1 MKRRLLA
8 FLLAFVMTFSLV
20 PVNTFAAEADAAVH
34 YTNITTESG
43 ENVTV
48 EYVETVV
55 GEAAWGQSINTPY
68 YHVTIPEGTEKV
80 LLTYPES
87 VNLVLSGDDGAV
99 FFYRNTYP
107 GQSTIDLGGAL
118 TVATNNDGSK
128 TVTIPVENFMLST
141 DGSVAVGMAYYVD
154 GENQSAAEFFDFTYA
169 ALTHAVT
176 LTSGE
181 GYTLT
186 GEATVEDGKDYSFTV
201 TIADDY
207 EMEDNFVVKANGET
221 LTAGE
226 SGSYTVENVTAD
238 LTITVE
244 GVVKKQA
251 AGHAVTLTPGEGY
264 TLTGEA
270 TAEDGK
276 DYTFTVTVSEGY
288 DAANMVVKVNGEEV
302 TAVDGIYTVE
312 KVSSDLAI
320 TVEGVTEAVQATAGL
335 SVLKFGDTSTEAK
348 AQMFQLIPAFDPAVK
363 EYTVLVPDNS
373 NMFYAWATKADDRSS
388 STTITAKWVNLN
400 VDTEK
405 TQALTS
411 GKASGQS
418 LAGFAPTGTKVNTM
432 TVTVVDGDFKD
443 EYKLTSVRVAPSL
456 TALSLD
462 GIRFAESFS
471 ASKTAYTATTAAE
484 SVTVAAT
491 PRDESYTV
499 TVNGGSDTTVP
510 LNLGE
515 NKINVVVTNPGGYTN
530 TYTITVTRLA
540 AIEVGFTVDPADAKV
555 TVWDSNKD
563 RIAPTDGKYSVMAD
577 AEYTYLVQSDGYVSQ
592 KSTFKFSESSTI
604 DITLAVATENPNL
617 DRGITAEWGNFRN
630 GDNNLGITNAKTPYA
645 PEDTELLWAV
655 KHGTGWAAAP
665 GSPIMVDG
673 DIYTYSGSTI
683 RRLNSMTGEVV
694 TEGTMVDK
702 SSYSIVP
709 MTYGDG
715 MVFVG
720 LSGGKIQAFNAKTLQ
735 SLWVYTDELGGQ
747 PNCPITYKDGYIYAG
762 FWNSEDRNANF
773 ACINTVDEDHAST
786 TEAKY
791 ASWTYTRQGGFYWA
805 GAYVTDKLAI
815 VGTDDGASGYDTNGA
830 ALLVFDRYTGE
841 KLDAHEGIRGDL
853 RSNVSH
859 DPESDRVF
867 FTTKGG
873 ILGNAQIDWDTG
885 KILDYKEVVIK
896 DAQGNA
902 NAMSTCTPSVYNGR
916 IYIGVAGTSQ
926 FGANSGHGIAV
937 YNLNGDG
944 SMTQAYVYAIVGYPQ
959 TSAMVSTAYSAEDGS
974 VYIYLPYNY
983 TPGGVSVLKDK
994 PGQTAPVTTTG
1005 SGYSEVFTPVGPLAQ
1020 YCICST
1026 IADQYGTIYY
1036 KNDSCYMM
1044 AITSKI
1050 ESLEITQYPTITEN
1064 EDGSI
1069 TVDGLKAV
1077 TKLKNGEERD
1087 VSNYVSVVK
1096 NEETG
1101 GYTVSYTYGFDNANY
1116 GLKTVTA
1123 EIADYTVTI
1132 PTGEGYTITGEKTVK
1147 NGEDYT
1153 FTVTVTEGYDAAN
1166 MVVKVNDTE
1175 VTAVDGVYT
1184 VEKVSANLTI
1194 TVEGVTEKPA
1204 VWTASFDIPEDE
1216 KANIAIGGED
1226 DWFNDRITFGTDKD
1240 TKFESVEILIRFNPE
1255 TTQLHHVMP
1264 QGLTQELDNE
1274 AGTLKLSI
1282 GESGSGVSNDMI
1294 LRECTYLLAFAPK
1307 ALGDATVTMEYFK
1320 VDGKDLLTAPVAL
1333 ARTIGYKVNW
1343 TEDASYTVTGEK
1355 YAAVD
1360 GTYTFTVAAN
1370 EGYDGTNMVVK
1381 VNDAEVTA
1389 VDGKYTV
1396 EKVSSDLTITVSGVK
1411 KIIIGLSALRFGSTD
1426 STRSAKYFDMTPSF
1440 DPAIKE
1446 YTLLVPDS
1454 TNAVYAWATRGA
1466 DLSTKASIKATWT
1479 SMSTGKASNTTLIS
1493 GSSSG
1498 KNLSGFNIA
1507 SAESNTLTITVTDD
1521 GSTDVYTVKTVR
1533 IDPSL
1538 TKLALDGV
1546 KINETFS
1553 ATKKT
1558 YTAMTTR
1565 DSVTVLAT
1573 PRGEDYT
1580 VTYNGETS
1588 NVIPLSAGEN
1598 KIEIVVTNKDG
1609 YTSSYNLTVTKA
1621 DHTVTIPTDESYL
1634 VTGKEAVMDG
1644 ADYTFKV
1651 EVDYRYEAGED
1662 FAVKVNGE
1670 TVTGEK
1676 GVYTVKNVTTDLVI
1690 TVEGATKKVLK
1701 PVTVYFSFS
1710 HDDTFESCEQSGQTV
1725 ALKKVTVPYFD
1736 LALYGLEDFYFASED
1751 YGPASGDPT
1760 GGPGSA
1766 LDPGTKEFAYGKI
1779 TMLHLFLYATEV
1791 YYLGIDPAD
1800 AGKGYLA
1807 NNGIMGTD
1815 IFSYTGS
1822 TGSIFLQNIWNYD
1835 LNLNYYLNYE
1845 YPLASAGWGST
1856 CDQIL
1861 LRDGDIVTLGHFTDW
1876 SFFNDTTSIFNYI
1889 VADKTDPV
1897 QGDKIKLELYHA
1909 GADMYGSYNTAHT
1922 LIDYSPSVYCTPV
1935 NDIVSGDV
1943 TTWQY
1948 VGNAEADGSLVVDT
1962 STLAPGE
1969 YIFALA
1975 GQPGK
1980 ENSGVIC
1987 STPGGIRL
1995 TIHEKPV
2002 VKGDINGDGVIDSTD
2017 VMALFN
2023 AINSGDDLDATVADV
2038 NGDGVI
2044 DARDVMAL
2052 YNIIKSDN

>member
-20 PVNTFAAEADAAVH
+20 PVNAFAAESSETEVTTSAEVVETEPAALLADDEVPVTEQAEENIVYTASLAKNAGEKDNLAVGDSFGHAYTFSASGTADVESFWGTFRFNPETTEFFWIQDPGIGVEVDAEQGILRVGGNSGTLNAGDYSFDVQFNTKALGDATVTLESFKVNDVDYLSKPIAVTRTVGCNVSWTEDAA
-34 YTNITTESG
+34 YTVTG
-43 ENVTV
+43 EKLTP
-48 EYVETVV
+48 V
-55 GEAAWGQSINTPY
+55 GES
-68 YHVTIPEGTEKV
+68 
-80 LLTYPES
+80 
-87 VNLVLSGDDGAV
+87 
-99 FFYRNTYP
+99 
-107 GQSTIDLGGAL
+107 
-118 TVATNNDGSK
+118 
-128 TVTIPVENFMLST
+128 
-141 DGSVAVGMAYYVD
+141 
-154 GENQSAAEFFDFTYA
+154 
-169 ALTHAVT
+169 
-176 LTSGE
+176 
-181 GYTLT
+181 
-186 GEATVEDGKDYSFTV
+186 YSFTV
-201 TIADDY
+201 A
-207 EMEDNFVVKANGET
+207 AN
-221 LTAGE
+221 
-226 SGSYTVENVTAD
+226 
-238 LTITVE
+238 
-244 GVVKKQA
+244 
-251 AGHAVTLTPGEGY
+251 
-264 TLTGEA
+264 
-270 TAEDGK
+270 
-276 DYTFTVTVSEGY
+276 EGY
-288 DAANMVVKVNGEEV
+288 DDANMVVKVNGNEV
-302 TAVDGIYTVE
+302 TGTDGSYTVE
-312 KVSSDLAI
+312 KVSSDLTI
-320 TVEGVTEAVQATAGL
+320 TVEGVTEAVQKTAGL

-348 AQMFQLIPAFDPAVK
+348 AQMFQLIPAFDPTVK

-405 TQALTS
+405 TQKLTS
-411 GKASGQS
+411 GKASGQN

-462 GIRFAESFS
+462 GIRFAERFS
-471 ASKTAYTATTAAE
+471 ATKTAYTATTAAE

-499 TVNGGSDTTVP
+499 TVNGGSNTTVP

-515 NKINVVVTNPGGYTN
+515 NKIDVVVTNPGGYTN

-555 TVWDSNKD
+555 TVWDSNKE

-617 DRGITAEWGNFRN
+617 DRSITAEWGNFRN

-720 LSGGKIQAFNAKTLQ
+720 LSGGKIQAFNAKTLE

-773 ACINTVDEDHAST
+773 ACINTVDEDHASA
-786 TEAKY
+786 TEVKY

-815 VGTDDGASGYDTNGA
+815 VGTDDGAGGYDTNGA

-1166 MVVKVNDTE
+1166 MVVKVNGEE

-1360 GTYTFTVAAN
+1360 GTYTFTVAAKD
-1370 EGYDGTNMVVK
+1370 GYDGTNMVVK
-1381 VNDAEVTA
+1381 VNDTEVTA

-1396 EKVSSDLTITVSGVK
+1396 EKVSSDLTITVEGVK
-1411 KIIIGLSALRFGSTD
+1411 KIVAGLKALSFGSTG
-1426 STRSAKYFDMTPSF
+1426 TRSSAKTFTLSPAF
-1440 DPAIKE
+1440 DPAVKE

-1454 TNAVYAWATRGA
+1454 TNGVYAWATRGA
-1466 DLSTKASIKATWT
+1466 DLTTKAKITAAWT
-1479 SMSTGKASNTTLIS
+1479 SMSTGKASTTTITS

-1507 SAESNTLTITVTDD
+1507 SAESNTLTITVTEGDV
-1521 GSTDVYTVKTVR
+1521 TDVYTVKTVR

-1538 TKLALDGV
+1538 TKLSLDGI
-1546 KINETFS
+1546 KINETFVS
-1553 ATKKT
+1553 TKKA
-1558 YTAMTTR
+1558 YTAITTK

-1573 PRGEDYT
+1573 PRSESYT

-1609 YTSSYNLTVTKA
+1609 YTSSYTLTVTKA
-1621 DHTVTIPTDESYL
+1621 DHAVTIPTDESYL

-1690 TVEGATKKVLK
+1690 TVEGVTKKVLK

-1710 HDDTFESCEQSGQTV
+1710 HDDKFESCEQSGQTV

-1807 NNGIMGTD
+1807 DNGMGTD
-1815 IFSYTGS
+1815 IFNYSGS

-1861 LRDGDIVTLGHFTDW
+1861 LREGDIVTLGHFSDW

-1909 GADMYGSYNTAHT
+1909 GADMYGTYNTAHT

-2002 VKGDINGDGVIDSTD
+2002 VKGDLNGDGVIDSTD

>member
-55 GEAAWGQSINTPY
+55 GEAAWGESINTPY
-68 YHVTIPEGTEKV
+68 YHVTIPEGTGKV

-87 VNLVLSGDDGAV
+87 VKLVLSGDDGAV

-107 GQSTIDLGGAL
+107 GQSEIALGGAL
-118 TVATNNDGSK
+118 TVATNDDGSK
-128 TVTIPVENFMLST
+128 TVTIPVESFMRSAA
-141 DGSVAVGMAYYVD
+141 GSVAVGMAYYVD

-312 KVSSDLAI
+312 KVSSDLTI
-320 TVEGVTEAVQATAGL
+320 TVEGVTEAVQETAGL
-335 SVLKFGDTSTEAK
+335 SVLKFGDTSTESK

-411 GKASGQS
+411 GKASGQN

-462 GIRFAESFS
+462 GIRFAERFS
-471 ASKTAYTATTAAE
+471 ATKTAYTATTAAE

-515 NKINVVVTNPGGYTN
+515 NKIDVVVTNPGGYTN

-563 RIAPTDGKYSVMAD
+563 RVAPTDGKYSVMAD

-592 KSTFKFSESSTI
+592 KSSFKFSESSTI

-617 DRGITAEWGNFRN
+617 DRSITAEWGNFRN

-720 LSGGKIQAFNAKTLQ
+720 LSGGKIQAFNAKTLE

-773 ACINTVDEDHAST
+773 ACINTVDEDHASA
-786 TEAKY
+786 TEVKY

-815 VGTDDGASGYDTNGA
+815 VGTDDGAGGYDTNGA
-830 ALLVFDRYTGE
+830 ALLVFDRFTGE

-859 DPESDRVF
+859 DPQSDRVF

-983 TPGGVSVLKDK
+983 TPGGISVLKDK

-1132 PTGEGYTITGEKTVK
+1132 PTGEGYTITGEKTAK
-1147 NGEDYT
+1147 
-1153 FTVTVTEGYDAAN
+1153 
-1166 MVVKVNDTE
+1166 
-1175 VTAVDGVYT
+1175 
-1184 VEKVSANLTI
+1184 
-1194 TVEGVTEKPA
+1194 
-1204 VWTASFDIPEDE
+1204 
-1216 KANIAIGGED
+1216 GG
-1226 DWFNDRITFGTDKD
+1226 K
-1240 TKFESVEILIRFNPE
+1240 
-1255 TTQLHHVMP
+1255 
-1264 QGLTQELDNE
+1264 
-1274 AGTLKLSI
+1274 
-1282 GESGSGVSNDMI
+1282 
-1294 LRECTYLLAFAPK
+1294 
-1307 ALGDATVTMEYFK
+1307 
-1320 VDGKDLLTAPVAL
+1320 
-1333 ARTIGYKVNW
+1333 
-1343 TEDASYTVTGEK
+1343 
-1355 YAAVD
+1355 
-1360 GTYTFTVAAN
+1360 
-1370 EGYDGTNMVVK
+1370 
-1381 VNDAEVTA
+1381 
-1389 VDGKYTV
+1389 
-1396 EKVSSDLTITVSGVK
+1396 
-1411 KIIIGLSALRFGSTD
+1411 
-1426 STRSAKYFDMTPSF
+1426 
-1440 DPAIKE
+1440 
-1446 YTLLVPDS
+1446 
-1454 TNAVYAWATRGA
+1454 
-1466 DLSTKASIKATWT
+1466 
-1479 SMSTGKASNTTLIS
+1479 
-1493 GSSSG
+1493 
-1498 KNLSGFNIA
+1498 
-1507 SAESNTLTITVTDD
+1507 
-1521 GSTDVYTVKTVR
+1521 
-1533 IDPSL
+1533 
-1538 TKLALDGV
+1538 
-1546 KINETFS
+1546 
-1553 ATKKT
+1553 
-1558 YTAMTTR
+1558 
-1565 DSVTVLAT
+1565 
-1573 PRGEDYT
+1573 
-1580 VTYNGETS
+1580 
-1588 NVIPLSAGEN
+1588 
-1598 KIEIVVTNKDG
+1598 
-1609 YTSSYNLTVTKA
+1609 
-1621 DHTVTIPTDESYL
+1621 
-1634 VTGKEAVMDG
+1634 
-1644 ADYTFKV
+1644 DYTFKL
-1651 EVDYRYEAGED
+1651 ELDYRYEAGED
-1662 FAVKVNGE
+1662 FAVQVNGE

-1676 GVYTVKNVTTDLVI
+1676 GVYTVKNVSTDLVI
-1690 TVEGATKKVLK
+1690 TVKGVKEKVLE

-1815 IFSYTGS
+1815 TFNYTGS

-1861 LRDGDIVTLGHFTDW
+1861 LREGDIVTLGHFSDW

-1909 GADMYGSYNTAHT
+1909 GADMYGTYNTAHT

-2002 VKGDINGDGVIDSTD
+2002 VKGDINGDGAIDSTD

>member
-55 GEAAWGQSINTPY
+55 GEAAWGESINTPY
-68 YHVTIPEGTEKV
+68 YHVTIPEGTGKV

-87 VNLVLSGDDGAV
+87 VNLVLSGDDTAV

-107 GQSTIDLGGAL
+107 GQSEIALGGAL
-118 TVATNNDGSK
+118 TVATNDDGSK
-128 TVTIPVENFMLST
+128 TVTIPVENFMRSAA
-141 DGSVAVGMAYYVD
+141 GSVAVGMAYYVD

-312 KVSSDLAI
+312 KVSSDLTI
-320 TVEGVTEAVQATAGL
+320 TVEGVTEAVQKTAGL

-373 NMFYAWATKADDRSS
+373 NMFYAWATQAIDRSS

-411 GKASGQS
+411 GKASGQN

-462 GIRFAESFS
+462 GIRFAERFS
-471 ASKTAYTATTAAE
+471 ATKTAYTATTAAE

-540 AIEVGFTVDPADAKV
+540 SIEVGFTVDPADAKV

-617 DRGITAEWGNFRN
+617 DRSITAEWGNFRN

-720 LSGGKIQAFNAKTLQ
+720 LSGGKIQAFNAKTLE

-773 ACINTVDEDHAST
+773 ACINTVDEDHASA
-786 TEAKY
+786 TEVKY
-791 ASWTYTRQGGFYWA
+791 ASWTYTRAGGFYWA

-1166 MVVKVNDTE
+1166 MVVKVNGEE
-1175 VTAVDGVYT
+1175 VTAVDGIYT

-1194 TVEGVTEKPA
+1194 TVEGVSEKPA

-1282 GESGSGVSNDMI
+1282 GEGGSGVSNDMI

-1360 GTYTFTVAAN
+1360 GTYTFTVAAKD
-1370 EGYDGTNMVVK
+1370 GYDGTNMVVK
-1381 VNDAEVTA
+1381 VNDTEVTA

-1426 STRSAKYFDMTPSF
+1426 SIRSAKYFDMTPSF
-1440 DPAIKE
+1440 DPAVKE

-1546 KINETFS
+1546 KVNETFS

-1558 YTAMTTR
+1558 YTAMTTK

-1609 YTSSYNLTVTKA
+1609 YTNSYTLTVTKA

-1909 GADMYGSYNTAHT
+1909 GADMYGTYNTAHT

-2002 VKGDINGDGVIDSTD
+2002 VKGDINGDGVINSTD

>member
-1 MKRRLLA
+1 M
-8 FLLAFVMTFSLV
+8 
-20 PVNTFAAEADAAVH
+20 
-34 YTNITTESG
+34 
-43 ENVTV
+43 
-48 EYVETVV
+48 
-55 GEAAWGQSINTPY
+55 
-68 YHVTIPEGTEKV
+68 
-80 LLTYPES
+80 
-87 VNLVLSGDDGAV
+87 
-99 FFYRNTYP
+99 
-107 GQSTIDLGGAL
+107 
-118 TVATNNDGSK
+118 
-128 TVTIPVENFMLST
+128 
-141 DGSVAVGMAYYVD
+141 
-154 GENQSAAEFFDFTYA
+154 
-169 ALTHAVT
+169 
-176 LTSGE
+176 
-181 GYTLT
+181 
-186 GEATVEDGKDYSFTV
+186 
-201 TIADDY
+201 
-207 EMEDNFVVKANGET
+207 
-221 LTAGE
+221 
-226 SGSYTVENVTAD
+226 
-238 LTITVE
+238 
-244 GVVKKQA
+244 
-251 AGHAVTLTPGEGY
+251 
-264 TLTGEA
+264 
-270 TAEDGK
+270 
-276 DYTFTVTVSEGY
+276 
-288 DAANMVVKVNGEEV
+288 
-302 TAVDGIYTVE
+302 
-312 KVSSDLAI
+312 
-320 TVEGVTEAVQATAGL
+320 
-335 SVLKFGDTSTEAK
+335 
-348 AQMFQLIPAFDPAVK
+348 
-363 EYTVLVPDNS
+363 
-373 NMFYAWATKADDRSS
+373 
-388 STTITAKWVNLN
+388 
-400 VDTEK
+400 
-405 TQALTS
+405 
-411 GKASGQS
+411 
-418 LAGFAPTGTKVNTM
+418 
-432 TVTVVDGDFKD
+432 
-443 EYKLTSVRVAPSL
+443 
-456 TALSLD
+456 
-462 GIRFAESFS
+462 
-471 ASKTAYTATTAAE
+471 
-484 SVTVAAT
+484 
-491 PRDESYTV
+491 
-499 TVNGGSDTTVP
+499 
-510 LNLGE
+510 
-515 NKINVVVTNPGGYTN
+515 
-530 TYTITVTRLA
+530 
-540 AIEVGFTVDPADAKV
+540 
-555 TVWDSNKD
+555 
-563 RIAPTDGKYSVMAD
+563 
-577 AEYTYLVQSDGYVSQ
+577 
-592 KSTFKFSESSTI
+592 
-604 DITLAVATENPNL
+604 
-617 DRGITAEWGNFRN
+617 
-630 GDNNLGITNAKTPYA
+630 
-645 PEDTELLWAV
+645 
-655 KHGTGWAAAP
+655 
-665 GSPIMVDG
+665 
-673 DIYTYSGSTI
+673 
-683 RRLNSMTGEVV
+683 
-694 TEGTMVDK
+694 
-702 SSYSIVP
+702 
-709 MTYGDG
+709 
-715 MVFVG
+715 
-720 LSGGKIQAFNAKTLQ
+720 
-735 SLWVYTDELGGQ
+735 
-747 PNCPITYKDGYIYAG
+747 
-762 FWNSEDRNANF
+762 
-773 ACINTVDEDHAST
+773 
-786 TEAKY
+786 
-791 ASWTYTRQGGFYWA
+791 
-805 GAYVTDKLAI
+805 
-815 VGTDDGASGYDTNGA
+815 
-830 ALLVFDRYTGE
+830 
-841 KLDAHEGIRGDL
+841 
-853 RSNVSH
+853 
-859 DPESDRVF
+859 F

-1096 NEETG
+1096 NEEPG

-1132 PTGEGYTITGEKTVK
+1132 PTGEGYTVTGEKTVK

-1153 FTVTVTEGYDAAN
+1153 FTVTVSEGYDAAN
-1166 MVVKVNDTE
+1166 MVVKVNDT
-1175 VTAVDGVYT
+1175 
-1184 VEKVSANLTI
+1184 
-1194 TVEGVTEKPA
+1194 
-1204 VWTASFDIPEDE
+1204 
-1216 KANIAIGGED
+1216 
-1226 DWFNDRITFGTDKD
+1226 
-1240 TKFESVEILIRFNPE
+1240 
-1255 TTQLHHVMP
+1255 
-1264 QGLTQELDNE
+1264 
-1274 AGTLKLSI
+1274 
-1282 GESGSGVSNDMI
+1282 
-1294 LRECTYLLAFAPK
+1294 
-1307 ALGDATVTMEYFK
+1307 
-1320 VDGKDLLTAPVAL
+1320 
-1333 ARTIGYKVNW
+1333 
-1343 TEDASYTVTGEK
+1343 
-1355 YAAVD
+1355 
-1360 GTYTFTVAAN
+1360 
-1370 EGYDGTNMVVK
+1370 
-1381 VNDAEVTA
+1381 EVTA

-1411 KIIIGLSALRFGSTD
+1411 KIIIGLSTLRFGSTD
-1426 STRSAKYFDMTPSF
+1426 SIRSAKYFDMTPSF
-1440 DPAIKE
+1440 DPAVKE

-1479 SMSTGKASNTTLIS
+1479 SMSTGEASNTTLIS
-1493 GSSSG
+1493 GSSTG

-1533 IDPSL
+1533 IAPSL

-1546 KINETFS
+1546 KVNETFS

-1558 YTAMTTR
+1558 YTAMTTK

-1588 NVIPLSAGEN
+1588 NVIPLSTGEN

-1609 YTSSYNLTVTKA
+1609 YTSSYTITVTKA
-1621 DHTVTIPTDESYL
+1621 DHAVTIPTDESYL

-1807 NNGIMGTD
+1807 DNGIMGTD
-1815 IFSYTGS
+1815 IFSYSGS

-1861 LRDGDIVTLGHFTDW
+1861 LREGDIVTLGHFSDW

-2002 VKGDINGDGVIDSTD
+2002 VKGDINGDGVINSTD

>member
-1 MKRRLLA
+1 MR
-8 FLLAFVMTFSLV
+8 S
-20 PVNTFAAEADAAVH
+20 AA
-34 YTNITTESG
+34 
-43 ENVTV
+43 
-48 EYVETVV
+48 
-55 GEAAWGQSINTPY
+55 
-68 YHVTIPEGTEKV
+68 
-80 LLTYPES
+80 
-87 VNLVLSGDDGAV
+87 
-99 FFYRNTYP
+99 
-107 GQSTIDLGGAL
+107 
-118 TVATNNDGSK
+118 
-128 TVTIPVENFMLST
+128 
-141 DGSVAVGMAYYVD
+141 GSVAVGMAYYVD

-251 AGHAVTLTPGEGY
+251 ASHAVTLTPGEGY

-312 KVSSDLAI
+312 KVSSDLTI
-320 TVEGVTEAVQATAGL
+320 TVEGVTEAVQKTAGL

-411 GKASGQS
+411 GKASGQN

-462 GIRFAESFS
+462 GIRFAERFS
-471 ASKTAYTATTAAE
+471 ATKTAYTATTAAE
-484 SVTVAAT
+484 SVTVATT

-592 KSTFKFSESSTI
+592 KSSFKFSESSTI

-617 DRGITAEWGNFRN
+617 DKSITAEWGNFRK

-830 ALLVFDRYTGE
+830 ALLVFDRFTGE
-841 KLDAHEGIRGDL
+841 KLDTHEGIRGDL

-1069 TVDGLKAV
+1069 TVEGLKAV

-1116 GLKTVTA
+1116 GLKTLSA
-1123 EIADYTVTI
+1123 EISDHTVTI
-1132 PTGEGYTITGEKTVK
+1132 PENAGYTVTGEKTVK

-1184 VEKVSANLTI
+1184 VEN
-1194 TVEGVTEKPA
+1194 
-1204 VWTASFDIPEDE
+1204 
-1216 KANIAIGGED
+1216 
-1226 DWFNDRITFGTDKD
+1226 
-1240 TKFESVEILIRFNPE
+1240 
-1255 TTQLHHVMP
+1255 
-1264 QGLTQELDNE
+1264 
-1274 AGTLKLSI
+1274 
-1282 GESGSGVSNDMI
+1282 
-1294 LRECTYLLAFAPK
+1294 
-1307 ALGDATVTMEYFK
+1307 
-1320 VDGKDLLTAPVAL
+1320 
-1333 ARTIGYKVNW
+1333 
-1343 TEDASYTVTGEK
+1343 
-1355 YAAVD
+1355 
-1360 GTYTFTVAAN
+1360 
-1370 EGYDGTNMVVK
+1370 
-1381 VNDAEVTA
+1381 
-1389 VDGKYTV
+1389 
-1396 EKVSSDLTITVSGVK
+1396 VSSDLTITVSGVK
-1411 KIIIGLSALRFGSTD
+1411 KIIIGLSTLRFGSTD
-1426 STRSAKYFDMTPSF
+1426 SIRSAKYFDMTPSF
-1440 DPAIKE
+1440 DPAVKE

-1479 SMSTGKASNTTLIS
+1479 SMSTGEASNTTLIS
-1493 GSSSG
+1493 GSSTG

-1533 IDPSL
+1533 IAPSL

-1546 KINETFS
+1546 KVNETFS

-1558 YTAMTTR
+1558 YTAMTTK

-1588 NVIPLSAGEN
+1588 NVIPLSTGEN

-1609 YTSSYNLTVTKA
+1609 YTSSYTITVTKA
-1621 DHTVTIPTDESYL
+1621 DHAVTIPTDESYL

-1815 IFSYTGS
+1815 IFSYSGS

-1861 LRDGDIVTLGHFTDW
+1861 LREGDIVTLGHFSDW

-1909 GADMYGSYNTAHT
+1909 GADMYGTYNTAHT

-1962 STLAPGE
+1962 SKLAPGE

-1980 ENSGVIC
+1980 ENPGAIC

>member
-20 PVNTFAAEADAAVH
+20 PVNTFAAEADAAAL

-154 GENQSAAEFFDFTYA
+154 EENQSAAEFFDFTYA
-169 ALTHAVT
+169 APTHAVT
-176 LTSGE
+176 LTPGD

-251 AGHAVTLTPGEGY
+251 ASHAVTLTPGEGY

-312 KVSSDLAI
+312 KVSSDLTI
-320 TVEGVTEAVQATAGL
+320 TVEGVTEAVQKTAGL
-335 SVLKFGDTSTEAK
+335 SVLKFGDTSTESK

-373 NMFYAWATKADDRSS
+373 NMFYAWATQAIDRSS

-411 GKASGQS
+411 GKASGQN

-462 GIRFAESFS
+462 GIRFAERFS
-471 ASKTAYTATTAAE
+471 ATKTAYTATTAAE

-592 KSTFKFSESSTI
+592 KSSFKFSESSTI

-617 DRGITAEWGNFRN
+617 DRSITAEWGNFRN

-720 LSGGKIQAFNAKTLQ
+720 LSGGKIQAFNAKTLE

-773 ACINTVDEDHAST
+773 ACINTVDEDHASA
-786 TEAKY
+786 TEVKY
-791 ASWTYTRQGGFYWA
+791 ASWTYTRAGGFYWA

-830 ALLVFDRYTGE
+830 ALLVFDRFTGE
-841 KLDAHEGIRGDL
+841 KLDTHEGIRGDL

-1116 GLKTVTA
+1116 GLKTLSA
-1123 EIADYTVTI
+1123 EISDHTVTI
-1132 PTGEGYTITGEKTVK
+1132 PENAGYTVTGEKTVK

-1175 VTAVDGVYT
+1175 VTAVDG
-1184 VEKVSANLTI
+1184 I
-1194 TVEGVTEKPA
+1194 
-1204 VWTASFDIPEDE
+1204 
-1216 KANIAIGGED
+1216 
-1226 DWFNDRITFGTDKD
+1226 
-1240 TKFESVEILIRFNPE
+1240 
-1255 TTQLHHVMP
+1255 
-1264 QGLTQELDNE
+1264 
-1274 AGTLKLSI
+1274 
-1282 GESGSGVSNDMI
+1282 
-1294 LRECTYLLAFAPK
+1294 
-1307 ALGDATVTMEYFK
+1307 
-1320 VDGKDLLTAPVAL
+1320 
-1333 ARTIGYKVNW
+1333 
-1343 TEDASYTVTGEK
+1343 
-1355 YAAVD
+1355 
-1360 GTYTFTVAAN
+1360 
-1370 EGYDGTNMVVK
+1370 
-1381 VNDAEVTA
+1381 
-1389 VDGKYTV
+1389 YTV
-1396 EKVSSDLTITVSGVK
+1396 EKVSSDLTITVEGVVK
-1411 KIIIGLSALRFGSTD
+1411 AAVNGLSALRFGSTGTN
-1426 STRSAKYFDMTPSF
+1426 SSAKKFELSPAF
-1440 DPAIKE
+1440 DPAVKE
-1446 YTLLVPDS
+1446 YTLLVPDT
-1454 TNAVYAWATRGA
+1454 TNAVYVWATRGA
-1466 DLSTKASIKATWT
+1466 DLTTKAKITAAWT
-1479 SMSTGKASNTTLIS
+1479 SMSTGKASTTTITS

-1507 SAESNTLTITVTDD
+1507 GAESNTLTITVTDD

-1558 YTAMTTR
+1558 YTAMTTK

-1609 YTSSYNLTVTKA
+1609 YTSSYTLTVTKA
-1621 DHTVTIPTDESYL
+1621 DHSVTIPTDESYL

-1710 HDDTFESCEQSGQTV
+1710 HDDKFESCEQSGQTV

-1815 IFSYTGS
+1815 IFSYSGS

-1861 LRDGDIVTLGHFTDW
+1861 LREGDIVTLGHFSDW

-1909 GADMYGSYNTAHT
+1909 GADMYGTYNTAHT

-1962 STLAPGE
+1962 SKLAPGE

-1980 ENSGVIC
+1980 ENPGAIC

-2002 VKGDINGDGVIDSTD
+2002 VKGDLNGDGVIDSTD

-2052 YNIIKSDN
+2052 YNIIKGND

>member
-154 GENQSAAEFFDFTYA
+154 EENQSAAEFFDFTYA
-169 ALTHAVT
+169 APTHAVT
-176 LTSGE
+176 LTPGD

-251 AGHAVTLTPGEGY
+251 ASHAVTLTPGEGY

-312 KVSSDLAI
+312 KVSSDLTI
-320 TVEGVTEAVQATAGL
+320 TVEGVTEAVQKTAGL
-335 SVLKFGDTSTEAK
+335 SVLKFGDTSTESK

-373 NMFYAWATKADDRSS
+373 NMFYAWATQAIDRSS

-411 GKASGQS
+411 GKASGQN

-462 GIRFAESFS
+462 GIRFAERFS
-471 ASKTAYTATTAAE
+471 ATKTAYTATTAAE

-592 KSTFKFSESSTI
+592 KSSFKFSESSTI

-617 DRGITAEWGNFRN
+617 DRSITAEWGNFRN

-720 LSGGKIQAFNAKTLQ
+720 LSGGKIQAFNAKTLE

-791 ASWTYTRQGGFYWA
+791 ASWTYTRAGGFYWA

-815 VGTDDGASGYDTNGA
+815 VGTDDGAGGYDTNGA
-830 ALLVFDRYTGE
+830 ALLVFDRFTGE
-841 KLDAHEGIRGDL
+841 KLDTHEGIRGDI

-859 DPESDRVF
+859 DPQSDRVF

-1132 PTGEGYTITGEKTVK
+1132 PTGEGYTITGEKTAK
-1147 NGEDYT
+1147 
-1153 FTVTVTEGYDAAN
+1153 
-1166 MVVKVNDTE
+1166 
-1175 VTAVDGVYT
+1175 
-1184 VEKVSANLTI
+1184 
-1194 TVEGVTEKPA
+1194 
-1204 VWTASFDIPEDE
+1204 
-1216 KANIAIGGED
+1216 GG
-1226 DWFNDRITFGTDKD
+1226 K
-1240 TKFESVEILIRFNPE
+1240 
-1255 TTQLHHVMP
+1255 
-1264 QGLTQELDNE
+1264 
-1274 AGTLKLSI
+1274 
-1282 GESGSGVSNDMI
+1282 
-1294 LRECTYLLAFAPK
+1294 
-1307 ALGDATVTMEYFK
+1307 
-1320 VDGKDLLTAPVAL
+1320 
-1333 ARTIGYKVNW
+1333 
-1343 TEDASYTVTGEK
+1343 
-1355 YAAVD
+1355 
-1360 GTYTFTVAAN
+1360 
-1370 EGYDGTNMVVK
+1370 
-1381 VNDAEVTA
+1381 
-1389 VDGKYTV
+1389 
-1396 EKVSSDLTITVSGVK
+1396 
-1411 KIIIGLSALRFGSTD
+1411 
-1426 STRSAKYFDMTPSF
+1426 
-1440 DPAIKE
+1440 
-1446 YTLLVPDS
+1446 
-1454 TNAVYAWATRGA
+1454 
-1466 DLSTKASIKATWT
+1466 
-1479 SMSTGKASNTTLIS
+1479 
-1493 GSSSG
+1493 
-1498 KNLSGFNIA
+1498 
-1507 SAESNTLTITVTDD
+1507 
-1521 GSTDVYTVKTVR
+1521 
-1533 IDPSL
+1533 
-1538 TKLALDGV
+1538 
-1546 KINETFS
+1546 
-1553 ATKKT
+1553 
-1558 YTAMTTR
+1558 
-1565 DSVTVLAT
+1565 
-1573 PRGEDYT
+1573 
-1580 VTYNGETS
+1580 
-1588 NVIPLSAGEN
+1588 
-1598 KIEIVVTNKDG
+1598 
-1609 YTSSYNLTVTKA
+1609 
-1621 DHTVTIPTDESYL
+1621 
-1634 VTGKEAVMDG
+1634 
-1644 ADYTFKV
+1644 DYTFKL
-1651 EVDYRYEAGED
+1651 ELDYRYEAGED
-1662 FAVKVNGE
+1662 FAVQVNGE

-1676 GVYTVKNVTTDLVI
+1676 GVYTVKNVSTDLVI
-1690 TVEGATKKVLK
+1690 TVKGVKEKVLK

-1736 LALYGLEDFYFASED
+1736 LALYGLENFYFASED

-1766 LDPGTKEFAYGKI
+1766 LDPGTKEFAYGKV
-1779 TMLHLFLYATEV
+1779 TMFHLFIYATEV

-1800 AGKGYLA
+1800 AGKGYLKD
-1807 NNGIMGTD
+1807 NGLGTP
-1815 IFSYTGS
+1815 IFNVTGS
-1822 TGSIFLQNIWNYD
+1822 TGSTFLQEIWNYD

-1856 CDQIL
+1856 SDQIL
-1861 LRDGDIVTLGHFTDW
+1861 LRDGDIVTLGHFSDW

-1909 GADMYGSYNTAHT
+1909 GADMNGSYNTAHT

-2002 VKGDINGDGVIDSTD
+2002 VKGDINGDGVINSTD

>member
-20 PVNTFAAEADAAVH
+20 PVNAFALESSGEEVTASAEDVKTEAAKTTTEPAALLADDEVPVTEQAEEDIVYTASLAKNEGEKDNLAVGDSFGHAYTFSASGTADVESFWGTFRFNPETTEFFWIQDPGIGVEVDAEQGILRVGGNSGTLNAGDYSFDVQFKTKALGDATVTLESFKVNDVDYLSNPIAVTRTVGCNVSWTEDAA
-34 YTNITTESG
+34 Y
-43 ENVTV
+43 
-48 EYVETVV
+48 
-55 GEAAWGQSINTPY
+55 
-68 YHVTIPEGTEKV
+68 
-80 LLTYPES
+80 
-87 VNLVLSGDDGAV
+87 
-99 FFYRNTYP
+99 
-107 GQSTIDLGGAL
+107 
-118 TVATNNDGSK
+118 
-128 TVTIPVENFMLST
+128 TVTGEKL
-141 DGSVAVGMAYYVD
+141 VAVGS
-154 GENQSAAEFFDFTYA
+154 N
-169 ALTHAVT
+169 
-176 LTSGE
+176 
-181 GYTLT
+181 
-186 GEATVEDGKDYSFTV
+186 YSFTV
-201 TIADDY
+201 AANEGYDATN
-207 EMEDNFVVKANGET
+207 MVVKVNGNEV
-221 LTAGE
+221 AGTD
-226 SGSYTVENVTAD
+226 GSYTVENV
-238 LTITVE
+238 
-244 GVVKKQA
+244 
-251 AGHAVTLTPGEGY
+251 
-264 TLTGEA
+264 
-270 TAEDGK
+270 
-276 DYTFTVTVSEGY
+276 
-288 DAANMVVKVNGEEV
+288 
-302 TAVDGIYTVE
+302 
-312 KVSSDLAI
+312 SSDLTI
-320 TVEGVTEAVQATAGL
+320 TVEGVTEAVQKTAGL

-373 NMFYAWATKADDRSS
+373 NMFYAWATQAVDRSS

-405 TQALTS
+405 TQKLTS
-411 GKASGQS
+411 GKASGQN

-462 GIRFAESFS
+462 GIRFAERFS
-471 ASKTAYTATTAAE
+471 ATKTAYTATTAAE

-563 RIAPTDGKYSVMAD
+563 RVAPTDGKYSVMAD

-617 DRGITAEWGNFRN
+617 DRSITAEWGNFRN

-720 LSGGKIQAFNAKTLQ
+720 LSGGKIQAFNAKTLE

-859 DPESDRVF
+859 DPQSDRVF

-873 ILGNAQIDWDTG
+873 ILGNAKIDWDTG

-983 TPGGVSVLKDK
+983 TPGGISVLKDK

-1005 SGYSEVFTPVGPLAQ
+1005 SGYSEVFTPVGSLAQ

-1153 FTVTVTEGYDAAN
+1153 FTVTVSEGYDAAN
-1166 MVVKVNDTE
+1166 MVVKVNGEE

-1360 GTYTFTVAAN
+1360 GTYTFTVAAKD
-1370 EGYDGTNMVVK
+1370 GYDGTNMVVK
-1381 VNDAEVTA
+1381 VNDTEVTA

-1396 EKVSSDLTITVSGVK
+1396 EKVSSDLTITVEGVK
-1411 KIIIGLSALRFGSTD
+1411 KIVAGLKALSFGSTG
-1426 STRSAKYFDMTPSF
+1426 TRSSAKTFTLSPAF
-1440 DPAIKE
+1440 DPAVKE

-1454 TNAVYAWATRGA
+1454 TNGVYAWATRGA
-1466 DLSTKASIKATWT
+1466 DLTTKAKITAAWT
-1479 SMSTGKASNTTLIS
+1479 SMSTGKASTTTITS

-1507 SAESNTLTITVTDD
+1507 SAESNTLTITVTEGDV
-1521 GSTDVYTVKTVR
+1521 TDVYTVKTVR

-1538 TKLALDGV
+1538 TKLSLDGI
-1546 KINETFS
+1546 KINETFVS
-1553 ATKKT
+1553 TKKA
-1558 YTAMTTR
+1558 YTAITTK

-1573 PRGEDYT
+1573 PRSESYT
-1580 VTYNGETS
+1580 VTYNGGTS

-1609 YTSSYNLTVTKA
+1609 YTSSYTLTVTKA
-1621 DHTVTIPTDESYL
+1621 DHAVTIPTDESYL

-1676 GVYTVKNVTTDLVI
+1676 GTYTVKNVTTDLVI
-1690 TVEGATKKVLK
+1690 TVEGVTKKVLK

-1710 HDDTFESCEQSGQTV
+1710 HDDQFESCEQSGQTV
-1725 ALKKVTVPYFD
+1725 ALKEVTVPYFD

-1807 NNGIMGTD
+1807 DNGMGTD
-1815 IFSYTGS
+1815 IFNYSGS

-1861 LRDGDIVTLGHFTDW
+1861 LREGDIVTLGHFSDW

-1935 NDIVSGDV
+1935 NNIVSGDV

-1980 ENSGVIC
+1980 ENPGAIC

>member
-55 GEAAWGQSINTPY
+55 GEAAWGESINTPY

-87 VNLVLSGDDGAV
+87 VKLVLSGDDGAV

-107 GQSTIDLGGAL
+107 GQSEIALGGAL
-118 TVATNNDGSK
+118 TVATNDDGSK

-312 KVSSDLAI
+312 KVSSDLTI
-320 TVEGVTEAVQATAGL
+320 TVEGVTEAVQETAGL

-411 GKASGQS
+411 GKASGQN

-462 GIRFAESFS
+462 GIRFAERFS
-471 ASKTAYTATTAAE
+471 ATKTAYTATTAAE

-540 AIEVGFTVDPADAKV
+540 SIEVGFTVDPADAKV

-592 KSTFKFSESSTI
+592 KSSFKFSESSTI

-617 DRGITAEWGNFRN
+617 DRSITAEWGNFRN

-720 LSGGKIQAFNAKTLQ
+720 LSGGKIQAFNAKTLE

-815 VGTDDGASGYDTNGA
+815 VGTDDGAGGYDTNGA
-830 ALLVFDRYTGE
+830 ALLVFDRFTGE
-841 KLDAHEGIRGDL
+841 KLDAHEGIRGDI

-859 DPESDRVF
+859 DPQSDRVF

-1005 SGYSEVFTPVGPLAQ
+1005 SGYSEVFTPVSPLAQ

-1166 MVVKVNDTE
+1166 MVVKVND
-1175 VTAVDGVYT
+1175 
-1184 VEKVSANLTI
+1184 
-1194 TVEGVTEKPA
+1194 
-1204 VWTASFDIPEDE
+1204 
-1216 KANIAIGGED
+1216 
-1226 DWFNDRITFGTDKD
+1226 
-1240 TKFESVEILIRFNPE
+1240 
-1255 TTQLHHVMP
+1255 
-1264 QGLTQELDNE
+1264 
-1274 AGTLKLSI
+1274 
-1282 GESGSGVSNDMI
+1282 
-1294 LRECTYLLAFAPK
+1294 
-1307 ALGDATVTMEYFK
+1307 
-1320 VDGKDLLTAPVAL
+1320 
-1333 ARTIGYKVNW
+1333 
-1343 TEDASYTVTGEK
+1343 
-1355 YAAVD
+1355 
-1360 GTYTFTVAAN
+1360 
-1370 EGYDGTNMVVK
+1370 
-1381 VNDAEVTA
+1381 AEVTA

-1411 KIIIGLSALRFGSTD
+1411 KIIIGLSTLRFGSTD
-1426 STRSAKYFDMTPSF
+1426 SIRSAKYFDMTPSF
-1440 DPAIKE
+1440 DPAVKE

-1479 SMSTGKASNTTLIS
+1479 SMSTGEASNTTLIS
-1493 GSSSG
+1493 GSSTG

-1533 IDPSL
+1533 IAPSL

-1546 KINETFS
+1546 KVNETFS

-1558 YTAMTTR
+1558 YTAMTTK

-1588 NVIPLSAGEN
+1588 NVIPLSTGEN

-1609 YTSSYNLTVTKA
+1609 YTSSYTITVTKA
-1621 DHTVTIPTDESYL
+1621 DHAVTIPTDESYL

-1710 HDDTFESCEQSGQTV
+1710 HDDKFESCEQSGQTV

-1807 NNGIMGTD
+1807 DNGIMGTD
-1815 IFSYTGS
+1815 IFSYSGS
-1822 TGSIFLQNIWNYD
+1822 TGSIFLQNIWKYD

-1861 LRDGDIVTLGHFTDW
+1861 LRDGDIVTLGHFSDY

-1909 GADMYGSYNTAHT
+1909 GADMYGTYNTAHT

-1980 ENSGVIC
+1980 ENPGAIC

-1995 TIHEKPV
+1995 TIHEKPA
-2002 VKGDINGDGVIDSTD
+2002 VKGDIDGDGVIDVND
-2017 VMALFN
+2017 VMALSG
-2023 AINSGDDLDATVADV
+2023 AINSGDDLDAAIADV
-2038 NGDGVI
+2038 NGDGVV
-2044 DARDVMAL
+2044 DTFDVMAL
-2052 YNIIKSDN
+2052 YEIIKSND

>member
-107 GQSTIDLGGAL
+107 GQSEINLGGAL
-118 TVATNNDGSK
+118 TVATNDDGSK
-128 TVTIPVENFMLST
+128 TVTIPVENFMLSA

-154 GENQSAAEFFDFTYA
+154 EENQSAAEFFDFTYA

-238 LTITVE
+238 LTITIE

-251 AGHAVTLTPGEGY
+251 ASHSVTLTSGGGY
-264 TLTGEA
+264 TLKGETTVA
-270 TAEDGK
+270 DGADYTFSLKFDNYYGAGNGFAVKANGTALTAGEDGTYTVKNVTADLTITVEGVARLYKVSLPHGWSRLFTMSACDGYADPSTDPKIAKGGDYKFKVTPNEGFAVRDNNYDVSFSGAGTVSVEVK
-276 DYTFTVTVSEGY
+276 DGYAVVTLTDIFSNGDVRIQGVKEIITVTLPNGEGFTAAAAEGTKTPVLKGDSYSFTVTVAEGY
-288 DAANMVVKVNGEEV
+288 EKTDDFAVKANGEAL
-302 TAVDGIYTVE
+302 TANEDGSYTVE
-312 KVSSDLAI
+312 NVSSDLTI
-320 TVEGVTEAVQATAGL
+320 TVEGVTEAVQETAGL

-411 GKASGQS
+411 GKASGQN

-462 GIRFAESFS
+462 GIRFAERFS
-471 ASKTAYTATTAAE
+471 ATKTAYTATTAAE

-515 NKINVVVTNPGGYTN
+515 NKIDVVVTNPGGYTN

-540 AIEVGFTVDPADAKV
+540 SIEVGFTVDPADAKV

-617 DRGITAEWGNFRN
+617 DRSITAEWGNFRK

-645 PEDTELLWAV
+645 PEDAEILWAV

-683 RRLNSMTGEVV
+683 RRLNSMTGETV

-720 LSGGKIQAFNAKTLQ
+720 LSGGKIQAFNAKTLE

-773 ACINTVDEDHAST
+773 ACINTVDEDHASA
-786 TEAKY
+786 TEVKY
-791 ASWTYTRQGGFYWA
+791 ASWTYTRAGGFYWA

-815 VGTDDGASGYDTNGA
+815 VGTDDGAGGYDTNGA
-830 ALLVFDRYTGE
+830 ALLVFDRFTGE
-841 KLDAHEGIRGDL
+841 KLDTHEGIRGDI

-859 DPESDRVF
+859 DPQSDRVF

-1132 PTGEGYTITGEKTVK
+1132 PTGEGYTITGEKTAK
-1147 NGEDYT
+1147 
-1153 FTVTVTEGYDAAN
+1153 
-1166 MVVKVNDTE
+1166 
-1175 VTAVDGVYT
+1175 
-1184 VEKVSANLTI
+1184 
-1194 TVEGVTEKPA
+1194 
-1204 VWTASFDIPEDE
+1204 
-1216 KANIAIGGED
+1216 GG
-1226 DWFNDRITFGTDKD
+1226 K
-1240 TKFESVEILIRFNPE
+1240 
-1255 TTQLHHVMP
+1255 
-1264 QGLTQELDNE
+1264 
-1274 AGTLKLSI
+1274 
-1282 GESGSGVSNDMI
+1282 
-1294 LRECTYLLAFAPK
+1294 
-1307 ALGDATVTMEYFK
+1307 
-1320 VDGKDLLTAPVAL
+1320 
-1333 ARTIGYKVNW
+1333 
-1343 TEDASYTVTGEK
+1343 
-1355 YAAVD
+1355 
-1360 GTYTFTVAAN
+1360 
-1370 EGYDGTNMVVK
+1370 
-1381 VNDAEVTA
+1381 
-1389 VDGKYTV
+1389 
-1396 EKVSSDLTITVSGVK
+1396 
-1411 KIIIGLSALRFGSTD
+1411 
-1426 STRSAKYFDMTPSF
+1426 
-1440 DPAIKE
+1440 
-1446 YTLLVPDS
+1446 
-1454 TNAVYAWATRGA
+1454 
-1466 DLSTKASIKATWT
+1466 
-1479 SMSTGKASNTTLIS
+1479 
-1493 GSSSG
+1493 
-1498 KNLSGFNIA
+1498 
-1507 SAESNTLTITVTDD
+1507 
-1521 GSTDVYTVKTVR
+1521 
-1533 IDPSL
+1533 
-1538 TKLALDGV
+1538 
-1546 KINETFS
+1546 
-1553 ATKKT
+1553 
-1558 YTAMTTR
+1558 
-1565 DSVTVLAT
+1565 
-1573 PRGEDYT
+1573 
-1580 VTYNGETS
+1580 
-1588 NVIPLSAGEN
+1588 
-1598 KIEIVVTNKDG
+1598 
-1609 YTSSYNLTVTKA
+1609 
-1621 DHTVTIPTDESYL
+1621 
-1634 VTGKEAVMDG
+1634 
-1644 ADYTFKV
+1644 DYTFKL
-1651 EVDYRYEAGED
+1651 ELDYRYEAGED
-1662 FAVKVNGE
+1662 FAVQVNGE

-1676 GVYTVKNVTTDLVI
+1676 GVYTVKNVSTDLVI
-1690 TVEGATKKVLK
+1690 TVKGVKEKVLK

-1710 HDDTFESCEQSGQTV
+1710 HDDKFESCEQSGQTV
-1725 ALKKVTVPYFD
+1725 ALKKITVPYFD
-1736 LALYGLEDFYFASED
+1736 LALYGLENFYFASEN

-1779 TMLHLFLYATEV
+1779 TMLHLFIYATEV

-1807 NNGIMGTD
+1807 DNGMGTD
-1815 IFSYTGS
+1815 IFNYSGS

-1861 LRDGDIVTLGHFTDW
+1861 LRDGDIVTLGHFSDY

-1909 GADMYGSYNTAHT
+1909 GADMYGTYNTAHT

-1962 STLAPGE
+1962 SKLAPGE

-1980 ENSGVIC
+1980 ENPGAIC

>member
-20 PVNTFAAEADAAVH
+20 PVNTFAAEADAAAH

-87 VNLVLSGDDGAV
+87 ANLVLSGDDGAV

-118 TVATNNDGSK
+118 TVATNDDGSK
-128 TVTIPVENFMLST
+128 TVTIPVENFMLSAA
-141 DGSVAVGMAYYVD
+141 GSVAVGMAYYVD
-154 GENQSAAEFFDFTYA
+154 EENQSAAEFFDFTYA

-251 AGHAVTLTPGEGY
+251 ASHAVTLTPGEGY

-312 KVSSDLAI
+312 KVSSDLTI
-320 TVEGVTEAVQATAGL
+320 TVEGVTEAVQKTAGL

-373 NMFYAWATKADDRSS
+373 NMFYAWATQADDRSS

-405 TQALTS
+405 TQKLTS
-411 GKASGQS
+411 GKASGQN

-462 GIRFAESFS
+462 GIRFAERFS
-471 ASKTAYTATTAAE
+471 ATKTAYTATTAAE

-540 AIEVGFTVDPADAKV
+540 SIEVGFTVDPADAKV

-563 RIAPTDGKYSVMAD
+563 RVAPTDGKYSVMAD

-592 KSTFKFSESSTI
+592 KSSFKFSESSTI

-617 DRGITAEWGNFRN
+617 DKSITAEWGNFRK

-645 PEDTELLWAV
+645 PEDAEILWAV

-683 RRLNSMTGEVV
+683 RRLNSMTGETV

-720 LSGGKIQAFNAKTLQ
+720 LSGGKIQAFNAKTLE

-773 ACINTVDEDHAST
+773 ACINTVDEDHASA
-786 TEAKY
+786 TEVKY
-791 ASWTYTRQGGFYWA
+791 ASWTYTRAGGFYWA

-815 VGTDDGASGYDTNGA
+815 VGTDDGAGGYDTNGA
-830 ALLVFDRYTGE
+830 ALLVFDRFTGE

-859 DPESDRVF
+859 DPQSDRVF

-983 TPGGVSVLKDK
+983 TPGGISVLKDK

-1005 SGYSEVFTPVGPLAQ
+1005 SGYSEVFTPAGSLAQ

-1132 PTGEGYTITGEKTVK
+1132 PTGEGYTITGEKTAK
-1147 NGEDYT
+1147 
-1153 FTVTVTEGYDAAN
+1153 
-1166 MVVKVNDTE
+1166 
-1175 VTAVDGVYT
+1175 
-1184 VEKVSANLTI
+1184 
-1194 TVEGVTEKPA
+1194 
-1204 VWTASFDIPEDE
+1204 
-1216 KANIAIGGED
+1216 GG
-1226 DWFNDRITFGTDKD
+1226 K
-1240 TKFESVEILIRFNPE
+1240 
-1255 TTQLHHVMP
+1255 
-1264 QGLTQELDNE
+1264 
-1274 AGTLKLSI
+1274 
-1282 GESGSGVSNDMI
+1282 
-1294 LRECTYLLAFAPK
+1294 
-1307 ALGDATVTMEYFK
+1307 
-1320 VDGKDLLTAPVAL
+1320 
-1333 ARTIGYKVNW
+1333 
-1343 TEDASYTVTGEK
+1343 
-1355 YAAVD
+1355 
-1360 GTYTFTVAAN
+1360 
-1370 EGYDGTNMVVK
+1370 
-1381 VNDAEVTA
+1381 
-1389 VDGKYTV
+1389 
-1396 EKVSSDLTITVSGVK
+1396 
-1411 KIIIGLSALRFGSTD
+1411 
-1426 STRSAKYFDMTPSF
+1426 
-1440 DPAIKE
+1440 
-1446 YTLLVPDS
+1446 
-1454 TNAVYAWATRGA
+1454 
-1466 DLSTKASIKATWT
+1466 
-1479 SMSTGKASNTTLIS
+1479 
-1493 GSSSG
+1493 
-1498 KNLSGFNIA
+1498 
-1507 SAESNTLTITVTDD
+1507 
-1521 GSTDVYTVKTVR
+1521 
-1533 IDPSL
+1533 
-1538 TKLALDGV
+1538 
-1546 KINETFS
+1546 
-1553 ATKKT
+1553 
-1558 YTAMTTR
+1558 
-1565 DSVTVLAT
+1565 
-1573 PRGEDYT
+1573 
-1580 VTYNGETS
+1580 
-1588 NVIPLSAGEN
+1588 
-1598 KIEIVVTNKDG
+1598 
-1609 YTSSYNLTVTKA
+1609 
-1621 DHTVTIPTDESYL
+1621 
-1634 VTGKEAVMDG
+1634 
-1644 ADYTFKV
+1644 DYTFKL
-1651 EVDYRYEAGED
+1651 ELDYRYEAGED
-1662 FAVKVNGE
+1662 FAVQVNGE

-1676 GVYTVKNVTTDLVI
+1676 GVYTVKNVSTDLVI
-1690 TVEGATKKVLK
+1690 TVKGVKEKVLE

-1710 HDDTFESCEQSGQTV
+1710 HDDTFESCDESGETM

-1736 LALYGLEDFYFASED
+1736 LELYGLENFYFASEN

-1779 TMLHLFLYATEV
+1779 TMLHLFIYATEV

-1815 IFSYTGS
+1815 TFNYTGS

-1861 LRDGDIVTLGHFTDW
+1861 LREGDIVTLGHFSDW

-1909 GADMYGSYNTAHT
+1909 GADMYGTYNTAHT

-2023 AINSGDDLDATVADV
+2023 AINSGNDLDATVADV

>member
-20 PVNTFAAEADAAVH
+20 PVNTFAAEADAAAL

-43 ENVTV
+43 KNVTV

-55 GEAAWGQSINTPY
+55 GEAAWGESINTPY

-87 VNLVLSGDDGAV
+87 VNLVLSGDDTAG

-107 GQSTIDLGGAL
+107 GQSTIDFGGAL

-154 GENQSAAEFFDFTYA
+154 EENRSAAEFFDFTYA

-312 KVSSDLAI
+312 KVSSDLTI
-320 TVEGVTEAVQATAGL
+320 TVEGVTEAVQKTAGL

-405 TQALTS
+405 TQKLTS
-411 GKASGQS
+411 GKASGQN

-499 TVNGGSDTTVP
+499 TVNGGSNTTVP

-515 NKINVVVTNPGGYTN
+515 NKIDVVVTNPGGYTN

-592 KSTFKFSESSTI
+592 KSSFKFSESSTI

-617 DRGITAEWGNFRN
+617 DKSITAEWGNFRK

-683 RRLNSMTGEVV
+683 RRLNSMTGETV
-694 TEGTMVDK
+694 TEGTMVGS

-720 LSGGKIQAFNAKTLQ
+720 LSDGRIQAFNAKTLE

-773 ACINTVDEDHAST
+773 ACINTVDEDHASA
-786 TEAKY
+786 TEVKY
-791 ASWTYTRQGGFYWA
+791 ASWTYTRAGGFYWA

-815 VGTDDGASGYDTNGA
+815 VGTDDGAGGYDTNGA
-830 ALLVFDRYTGE
+830 ALLVFDRFTGE

-873 ILGNAQIDWDTG
+873 ILGNAKIDWDTG

-1087 VSNYVSVVK
+1087 VSNCVSVVK

-1132 PTGEGYTITGEKTVK
+1132 PTGEGYTVTGEKTVK

-1166 MVVKVNDTE
+1166 MVVKVNGEE
-1175 VTAVDGVYT
+1175 VTAVDGIYT

-1194 TVEGVTEKPA
+1194 TVEGVSEKPA

-1360 GTYTFTVAAN
+1360 GTYTFTVAAKD
-1370 EGYDGTNMVVK
+1370 GYDGTNMVVK
-1381 VNDAEVTA
+1381 VNDTEVTA

-1426 STRSAKYFDMTPSF
+1426 SIRSAKYFDMTPSF
-1440 DPAIKE
+1440 DPAVKE

-1507 SAESNTLTITVTDD
+1507 GAESNTLTITVTDD

-1546 KINETFS
+1546 KINEAFS

-1558 YTAMTTR
+1558 YTAMTTK

-1609 YTSSYNLTVTKA
+1609 YTSSYTLTVTKA
-1621 DHTVTIPTDESYL
+1621 DHAVTIPTDESYL

-1710 HDDTFESCEQSGQTV
+1710 HDDKFESCEQSGQTV

-1807 NNGIMGTD
+1807 DNGMGTD
-1815 IFSYTGS
+1815 IFNYSGS

-1861 LRDGDIVTLGHFTDW
+1861 LRDGDIVTLGHFSDW

-1909 GADMYGSYNTAHT
+1909 GADMNGSYNTAHT

-1935 NDIVSGDV
+1935 NNIVSGDV

>member
-55 GEAAWGQSINTPY
+55 GEAAWGESINTPY
-68 YHVTIPEGTEKV
+68 YHVTIPEGTGKV

-87 VNLVLSGDDGAV
+87 VKLVLSGDDGAV

-107 GQSTIDLGGAL
+107 GQSEIALGGAL
-118 TVATNNDGSK
+118 TVATNDDGSK
-128 TVTIPVENFMLST
+128 TVTIPVESFMRSAA
-141 DGSVAVGMAYYVD
+141 GSVAVGMAYYVD

-312 KVSSDLAI
+312 KVSSDLTI
-320 TVEGVTEAVQATAGL
+320 TVEGVTEAVQKTAGL
-335 SVLKFGDTSTEAK
+335 SVLKFGDTSTESK

-411 GKASGQS
+411 GKASGQN

-540 AIEVGFTVDPADAKV
+540 SIEVGFTVDPADAKV

-592 KSTFKFSESSTI
+592 KSSFKFSESSTI

-617 DRGITAEWGNFRN
+617 DKSITAEWGNFRK

-645 PEDTELLWAV
+645 PEDAEILWAV

-683 RRLNSMTGEVV
+683 RRLNSMTGETV

-720 LSGGKIQAFNAKTLQ
+720 LSGGKIQAFNAKTLE

-773 ACINTVDEDHAST
+773 ACINTVDEDHASA
-786 TEAKY
+786 TEVKY
-791 ASWTYTRQGGFYWA
+791 ASWTYTRAGGFYWA

-815 VGTDDGASGYDTNGA
+815 VGTDDGAGGYDTNGA
-830 ALLVFDRYTGE
+830 ALLVFDRFTGE

-1166 MVVKVNDTE
+1166 MVVKVND
-1175 VTAVDGVYT
+1175 
-1184 VEKVSANLTI
+1184 
-1194 TVEGVTEKPA
+1194 
-1204 VWTASFDIPEDE
+1204 
-1216 KANIAIGGED
+1216 
-1226 DWFNDRITFGTDKD
+1226 
-1240 TKFESVEILIRFNPE
+1240 
-1255 TTQLHHVMP
+1255 
-1264 QGLTQELDNE
+1264 
-1274 AGTLKLSI
+1274 
-1282 GESGSGVSNDMI
+1282 
-1294 LRECTYLLAFAPK
+1294 
-1307 ALGDATVTMEYFK
+1307 
-1320 VDGKDLLTAPVAL
+1320 
-1333 ARTIGYKVNW
+1333 
-1343 TEDASYTVTGEK
+1343 
-1355 YAAVD
+1355 
-1360 GTYTFTVAAN
+1360 
-1370 EGYDGTNMVVK
+1370 
-1381 VNDAEVTA
+1381 AEVTA

-1411 KIIIGLSALRFGSTD
+1411 KIIIGLSTLRFGSTD
-1426 STRSAKYFDMTPSF
+1426 SIRSAKYFDMTPSF
-1440 DPAIKE
+1440 DPAVKE

-1479 SMSTGKASNTTLIS
+1479 SMSTGEASNTTLIS
-1493 GSSSG
+1493 GSSTG

-1533 IDPSL
+1533 IAPSL

-1546 KINETFS
+1546 KVNETFS

-1558 YTAMTTR
+1558 YTAMTTK

-1588 NVIPLSAGEN
+1588 NVIPLSTGEN

-1609 YTSSYNLTVTKA
+1609 YTSSYTITVTKA
-1621 DHTVTIPTDESYL
+1621 DHAVTIPTDESYL

-1710 HDDTFESCEQSGQTV
+1710 HDDKFESCEQSGQTV

-1815 IFSYTGS
+1815 IFSYSGS

-1861 LRDGDIVTLGHFTDW
+1861 LREGDIVTLGHFSDW

-1980 ENSGVIC
+1980 ENSSVIC

-2002 VKGDINGDGVIDSTD
+2002 VKGDINGDGVINSTD

>member
-20 PVNTFAAEADAAVH
+20 PVNTFAAEADAAAL

-55 GEAAWGQSINTPY
+55 GEAAWGESINTPY

-87 VNLVLSGDDGAV
+87 VNLVLSGDDTAV

-107 GQSTIDLGGAL
+107 GQSEIALGGAL
-118 TVATNNDGSK
+118 TVATNDDGSK
-128 TVTIPVENFMLST
+128 TVTIPVESFMRSAA
-141 DGSVAVGMAYYVD
+141 GSVAVGMAYYVD

-186 GEATVEDGKDYSFTV
+186 GETTVEDGKDYSFTV

-251 AGHAVTLTPGEGY
+251 ACHAVTLTPGEGY

-312 KVSSDLAI
+312 KVSSDLTI
-320 TVEGVTEAVQATAGL
+320 TVEGVTEAVQKTAGL
-335 SVLKFGDTSTEAK
+335 SVLKFGDTSTESK

-373 NMFYAWATKADDRSS
+373 NMFYAWATQAIDRSS

-411 GKASGQS
+411 GKASGQN

-540 AIEVGFTVDPADAKV
+540 SIEVGFTVDPADAKV

-563 RIAPTDGKYSVMAD
+563 RVAPTDGKYSVMAD

-592 KSTFKFSESSTI
+592 KSSFKFSESSTI

-617 DRGITAEWGNFRN
+617 DKSITAEWGNFRK

-645 PEDTELLWAV
+645 PEDAEILWAV

-683 RRLNSMTGEVV
+683 RRLNSMTGETV

-720 LSGGKIQAFNAKTLQ
+720 LSGGKIQAFNAKTLE

-773 ACINTVDEDHAST
+773 ACINTVDEDHASA
-786 TEAKY
+786 TEVKY
-791 ASWTYTRQGGFYWA
+791 ASWTYTRAGGFYWA

-830 ALLVFDRYTGE
+830 ALLVFDRFTGE
-841 KLDAHEGIRGDL
+841 KLDTHEGIRGDI

-859 DPESDRVF
+859 DPQSDRVF

-1132 PTGEGYTITGEKTVK
+1132 PTGEGYTITGEKTAK
-1147 NGEDYT
+1147 
-1153 FTVTVTEGYDAAN
+1153 
-1166 MVVKVNDTE
+1166 
-1175 VTAVDGVYT
+1175 
-1184 VEKVSANLTI
+1184 
-1194 TVEGVTEKPA
+1194 
-1204 VWTASFDIPEDE
+1204 
-1216 KANIAIGGED
+1216 GG
-1226 DWFNDRITFGTDKD
+1226 K
-1240 TKFESVEILIRFNPE
+1240 
-1255 TTQLHHVMP
+1255 
-1264 QGLTQELDNE
+1264 
-1274 AGTLKLSI
+1274 
-1282 GESGSGVSNDMI
+1282 
-1294 LRECTYLLAFAPK
+1294 
-1307 ALGDATVTMEYFK
+1307 
-1320 VDGKDLLTAPVAL
+1320 
-1333 ARTIGYKVNW
+1333 
-1343 TEDASYTVTGEK
+1343 
-1355 YAAVD
+1355 
-1360 GTYTFTVAAN
+1360 
-1370 EGYDGTNMVVK
+1370 
-1381 VNDAEVTA
+1381 
-1389 VDGKYTV
+1389 
-1396 EKVSSDLTITVSGVK
+1396 
-1411 KIIIGLSALRFGSTD
+1411 
-1426 STRSAKYFDMTPSF
+1426 
-1440 DPAIKE
+1440 
-1446 YTLLVPDS
+1446 
-1454 TNAVYAWATRGA
+1454 
-1466 DLSTKASIKATWT
+1466 
-1479 SMSTGKASNTTLIS
+1479 
-1493 GSSSG
+1493 
-1498 KNLSGFNIA
+1498 
-1507 SAESNTLTITVTDD
+1507 
-1521 GSTDVYTVKTVR
+1521 
-1533 IDPSL
+1533 
-1538 TKLALDGV
+1538 
-1546 KINETFS
+1546 
-1553 ATKKT
+1553 
-1558 YTAMTTR
+1558 
-1565 DSVTVLAT
+1565 
-1573 PRGEDYT
+1573 
-1580 VTYNGETS
+1580 
-1588 NVIPLSAGEN
+1588 
-1598 KIEIVVTNKDG
+1598 
-1609 YTSSYNLTVTKA
+1609 
-1621 DHTVTIPTDESYL
+1621 
-1634 VTGKEAVMDG
+1634 
-1644 ADYTFKV
+1644 DYTFKL
-1651 EVDYRYEAGED
+1651 ELDYRYEAGED
-1662 FAVKVNGE
+1662 FAVQVNGE

-1676 GVYTVKNVTTDLVI
+1676 GVYTVKNVSTDLVI
-1690 TVEGATKKVLK
+1690 TVKGVKEKVLE

-1710 HDDTFESCEQSGQTV
+1710 HDDTFESCDESGETM

-1736 LALYGLEDFYFASED
+1736 LELYGLENFYFASEN

-1779 TMLHLFLYATEV
+1779 TMLHLFIYATEV

-1815 IFSYTGS
+1815 IFNYSGS

-1861 LRDGDIVTLGHFTDW
+1861 LRDGDIVTLGHFSDY

-2002 VKGDINGDGVIDSTD
+2002 VKGDLNGDGVINSTD

>member
-55 GEAAWGQSINTPY
+55 GEAAWGESINTPY

-87 VNLVLSGDDGAV
+87 VNLVLSGDDTAV

-154 GENQSAAEFFDFTYA
+154 EENQSAAEFFDFTYA
-169 ALTHAVT
+169 APTHAVT
-176 LTSGE
+176 LTPGD

-312 KVSSDLAI
+312 KVSSDLTI
-320 TVEGVTEAVQATAGL
+320 TVEGVTEAVQKTAGL

-373 NMFYAWATKADDRSS
+373 NMFYAWATQAIDRSS

-411 GKASGQS
+411 GKASGQN

-462 GIRFAESFS
+462 GIRFAERFS

-592 KSTFKFSESSTI
+592 KSSFKFSESSTI

-617 DRGITAEWGNFRN
+617 DRSITAEWGNFRN

-720 LSGGKIQAFNAKTLQ
+720 LSGGKIQAFNAKTLE

-773 ACINTVDEDHAST
+773 ACINTIDEDHASA
-786 TEAKY
+786 TEVKY
-791 ASWTYTRQGGFYWA
+791 ASWTYTRAGGFYWA

-815 VGTDDGASGYDTNGA
+815 VGTDDGAGGYDTNGA

-1166 MVVKVNDTE
+1166 MVVKVND
-1175 VTAVDGVYT
+1175 
-1184 VEKVSANLTI
+1184 
-1194 TVEGVTEKPA
+1194 
-1204 VWTASFDIPEDE
+1204 
-1216 KANIAIGGED
+1216 
-1226 DWFNDRITFGTDKD
+1226 
-1240 TKFESVEILIRFNPE
+1240 
-1255 TTQLHHVMP
+1255 
-1264 QGLTQELDNE
+1264 
-1274 AGTLKLSI
+1274 
-1282 GESGSGVSNDMI
+1282 
-1294 LRECTYLLAFAPK
+1294 
-1307 ALGDATVTMEYFK
+1307 
-1320 VDGKDLLTAPVAL
+1320 
-1333 ARTIGYKVNW
+1333 
-1343 TEDASYTVTGEK
+1343 
-1355 YAAVD
+1355 
-1360 GTYTFTVAAN
+1360 
-1370 EGYDGTNMVVK
+1370 
-1381 VNDAEVTA
+1381 AEVTA

-1411 KIIIGLSALRFGSTD
+1411 KIIIGLSTLRFGSTD
-1426 STRSAKYFDMTPSF
+1426 SIRSAKYFDMTPSF
-1440 DPAIKE
+1440 DPAVKE

-1479 SMSTGKASNTTLIS
+1479 SMSTGEASNTTLIS
-1493 GSSSG
+1493 GSSTG

-1533 IDPSL
+1533 IAPSL

-1546 KINETFS
+1546 KVNETFS

-1558 YTAMTTR
+1558 YTAMTTK

-1588 NVIPLSAGEN
+1588 NVIPLSTGEN

-1609 YTSSYNLTVTKA
+1609 YTSSYTITVTKA
-1621 DHTVTIPTDESYL
+1621 DHAVTIPTDESYL

-1815 IFSYTGS
+1815 TFNYTGS

-2002 VKGDINGDGVIDSTD
+2002 VKGDINGDGVINSTD

>member
-55 GEAAWGQSINTPY
+55 GEAAWGESINTPY

-87 VNLVLSGDDGAV
+87 VKLVLSGDDGAV

-107 GQSTIDLGGAL
+107 GQSEIALGGAL
-118 TVATNNDGSK
+118 TVATNDDGSK
-128 TVTIPVENFMLST
+128 TVTIPVENFMRSAA
-141 DGSVAVGMAYYVD
+141 GSVAVGMAYYVD

-251 AGHAVTLTPGEGY
+251 ASHAVTLTPGEGY

-312 KVSSDLAI
+312 KVSSDLTI
-320 TVEGVTEAVQATAGL
+320 TVEGVTEAVQKTAGL
-335 SVLKFGDTSTEAK
+335 SVLKFGDTSTESK

-373 NMFYAWATKADDRSS
+373 NMFYAWATQADDRSS

-405 TQALTS
+405 TQKLTS
-411 GKASGQS
+411 GKASGQN

-462 GIRFAESFS
+462 GIRFAERFS
-471 ASKTAYTATTAAE
+471 ATKTAYTATTAAE

-515 NKINVVVTNPGGYTN
+515 NKINVVVTNPGGYAN

-540 AIEVGFTVDPADAKV
+540 SIEVGFTVDPADAKV

-592 KSTFKFSESSTI
+592 KSSFKFSESSTV

-617 DRGITAEWGNFRN
+617 DRSITAEWGNFRN

-720 LSGGKIQAFNAKTLQ
+720 LSGGKIQAFNAKTLE

-773 ACINTVDEDHAST
+773 ACINTVDEDHASA
-786 TEAKY
+786 TEVKY
-791 ASWTYTRQGGFYWA
+791 ASWTYTRAGGFYWA

-815 VGTDDGASGYDTNGA
+815 VGTDDGAGGYDTNGA
-830 ALLVFDRYTGE
+830 ALLVFDRFTGE
-841 KLDAHEGIRGDL
+841 KLDTHEGIRGDI

-859 DPESDRVF
+859 DPQSDRVF

-1132 PTGEGYTITGEKTVK
+1132 PTGEGYTITGEKTAK
-1147 NGEDYT
+1147 
-1153 FTVTVTEGYDAAN
+1153 
-1166 MVVKVNDTE
+1166 
-1175 VTAVDGVYT
+1175 
-1184 VEKVSANLTI
+1184 
-1194 TVEGVTEKPA
+1194 
-1204 VWTASFDIPEDE
+1204 
-1216 KANIAIGGED
+1216 GG
-1226 DWFNDRITFGTDKD
+1226 K
-1240 TKFESVEILIRFNPE
+1240 
-1255 TTQLHHVMP
+1255 
-1264 QGLTQELDNE
+1264 
-1274 AGTLKLSI
+1274 
-1282 GESGSGVSNDMI
+1282 
-1294 LRECTYLLAFAPK
+1294 
-1307 ALGDATVTMEYFK
+1307 
-1320 VDGKDLLTAPVAL
+1320 
-1333 ARTIGYKVNW
+1333 
-1343 TEDASYTVTGEK
+1343 
-1355 YAAVD
+1355 
-1360 GTYTFTVAAN
+1360 
-1370 EGYDGTNMVVK
+1370 
-1381 VNDAEVTA
+1381 
-1389 VDGKYTV
+1389 
-1396 EKVSSDLTITVSGVK
+1396 
-1411 KIIIGLSALRFGSTD
+1411 
-1426 STRSAKYFDMTPSF
+1426 
-1440 DPAIKE
+1440 
-1446 YTLLVPDS
+1446 
-1454 TNAVYAWATRGA
+1454 
-1466 DLSTKASIKATWT
+1466 
-1479 SMSTGKASNTTLIS
+1479 
-1493 GSSSG
+1493 
-1498 KNLSGFNIA
+1498 
-1507 SAESNTLTITVTDD
+1507 
-1521 GSTDVYTVKTVR
+1521 
-1533 IDPSL
+1533 
-1538 TKLALDGV
+1538 
-1546 KINETFS
+1546 
-1553 ATKKT
+1553 
-1558 YTAMTTR
+1558 
-1565 DSVTVLAT
+1565 
-1573 PRGEDYT
+1573 
-1580 VTYNGETS
+1580 
-1588 NVIPLSAGEN
+1588 
-1598 KIEIVVTNKDG
+1598 
-1609 YTSSYNLTVTKA
+1609 
-1621 DHTVTIPTDESYL
+1621 
-1634 VTGKEAVMDG
+1634 
-1644 ADYTFKV
+1644 DYTFKL
-1651 EVDYRYEAGED
+1651 ELDYRYEAGED
-1662 FAVKVNGE
+1662 FAVQVNGE

-1676 GVYTVKNVTTDLVI
+1676 GVYTVKNVSTDLVI
-1690 TVEGATKKVLK
+1690 TVKGVKEKVLK

-1710 HDDTFESCEQSGQTV
+1710 HDDKFESCEQSGETM

-1861 LRDGDIVTLGHFTDW
+1861 LRDGDIVTLGHFSDW

-2002 VKGDINGDGVIDSTD
+2002 VKGDINGDGVINSTD

>member
-20 PVNTFAAEADAAVH
+20 PVNTFAAEADAAAL

-154 GENQSAAEFFDFTYA
+154 EENQSAAEFFDFTYA
-169 ALTHAVT
+169 APTHAVT
-176 LTSGE
+176 LTPGD

-288 DAANMVVKVNGEEV
+288 DAANMVVKVNGGEV

-312 KVSSDLAI
+312 KVSSDLTI
-320 TVEGVTEAVQATAGL
+320 TVEGVTEAVQETAGL

-405 TQALTS
+405 TQKLTS
-411 GKASGQS
+411 GKTSGQN

-499 TVNGGSDTTVP
+499 TVNGGSNTTVP

-515 NKINVVVTNPGGYTN
+515 NKIDVVVTNPGGYTN

-555 TVWDSNKD
+555 TVWDSNKE

-617 DRGITAEWGNFRN
+617 DKSITAEWGNFRK

-720 LSGGKIQAFNAKTLQ
+720 LSGGKIQAFNAKTLE

-815 VGTDDGASGYDTNGA
+815 VGTDDGAGGYDTNGA
-830 ALLVFDRYTGE
+830 ALLVFDRFTGE

-873 ILGNAQIDWDTG
+873 ILGNAKIDWDTG
-885 KILDYKEVVIK
+885 KILDYKEAVIS
-896 DAQGNA
+896 DANGNTY
-902 NAMSTCTPSVYNGR
+902 AMSTCTPSVYNGR
-916 IYIGVAGTSQ
+916 IYIGVSGTSQ
-926 FGANSGHGIAV
+926 FGAKSGHAIAV
-937 YNLNGDG
+937 YDLNGDG
-944 SMTQAYVYAIVGYPQ
+944 SMTKAYAYGIIGYPQ
-959 TSAMVSTAYSAEDGS
+959 TSAMVTTAYAGEDGY

-983 TPGGVSVLKDK
+983 TPGGISVLKDR
-994 PGQTAPVTTTG
+994 PGQTAPLTTTG
-1005 SGYSEVFTPVGPLAQ
+1005 SGYSEVFTPASPLAQ

-1026 IADQYGTIYY
+1026 IADQYGTLYY

-1064 EDGSI
+1064 EDGTL

-1101 GYTVSYTYGFDNANY
+1101 GYTVSYTYGFDSANY

-1132 PTGEGYTITGEKTVK
+1132 PTGEGYTITGEKTAK
-1147 NGEDYT
+1147 
-1153 FTVTVTEGYDAAN
+1153 
-1166 MVVKVNDTE
+1166 
-1175 VTAVDGVYT
+1175 
-1184 VEKVSANLTI
+1184 
-1194 TVEGVTEKPA
+1194 
-1204 VWTASFDIPEDE
+1204 
-1216 KANIAIGGED
+1216 GG
-1226 DWFNDRITFGTDKD
+1226 K
-1240 TKFESVEILIRFNPE
+1240 
-1255 TTQLHHVMP
+1255 
-1264 QGLTQELDNE
+1264 
-1274 AGTLKLSI
+1274 
-1282 GESGSGVSNDMI
+1282 
-1294 LRECTYLLAFAPK
+1294 
-1307 ALGDATVTMEYFK
+1307 
-1320 VDGKDLLTAPVAL
+1320 
-1333 ARTIGYKVNW
+1333 
-1343 TEDASYTVTGEK
+1343 
-1355 YAAVD
+1355 
-1360 GTYTFTVAAN
+1360 
-1370 EGYDGTNMVVK
+1370 
-1381 VNDAEVTA
+1381 
-1389 VDGKYTV
+1389 
-1396 EKVSSDLTITVSGVK
+1396 
-1411 KIIIGLSALRFGSTD
+1411 
-1426 STRSAKYFDMTPSF
+1426 
-1440 DPAIKE
+1440 
-1446 YTLLVPDS
+1446 
-1454 TNAVYAWATRGA
+1454 
-1466 DLSTKASIKATWT
+1466 
-1479 SMSTGKASNTTLIS
+1479 
-1493 GSSSG
+1493 
-1498 KNLSGFNIA
+1498 
-1507 SAESNTLTITVTDD
+1507 
-1521 GSTDVYTVKTVR
+1521 
-1533 IDPSL
+1533 
-1538 TKLALDGV
+1538 
-1546 KINETFS
+1546 
-1553 ATKKT
+1553 
-1558 YTAMTTR
+1558 
-1565 DSVTVLAT
+1565 
-1573 PRGEDYT
+1573 
-1580 VTYNGETS
+1580 
-1588 NVIPLSAGEN
+1588 
-1598 KIEIVVTNKDG
+1598 
-1609 YTSSYNLTVTKA
+1609 
-1621 DHTVTIPTDESYL
+1621 
-1634 VTGKEAVMDG
+1634 
-1644 ADYTFKV
+1644 DYTFKL
-1651 EVDYRYEAGED
+1651 ELDYRYETGED
-1662 FAVKVNGE
+1662 FAVQVNGE

-1676 GVYTVKNVTTDLVI
+1676 GVYTVKNVSTDLVI
-1690 TVEGATKKVLK
+1690 TVKGVKEKVLK

-1710 HDDTFESCEQSGQTV
+1710 HDDKFESCEQSGQTV

-1807 NNGIMGTD
+1807 DNGMGTD
-1815 IFSYTGS
+1815 IFNYSGS

-1861 LRDGDIVTLGHFTDW
+1861 LRDGDIVTLGHFSDW

-1935 NDIVSGDV
+1935 NNIVSGDV

>member
-20 PVNTFAAEADAAVH
+20 PVNAFAAEADAAAL

-154 GENQSAAEFFDFTYA
+154 EENQSAAEFFDFTYA
-169 ALTHAVT
+169 APTHAVI

-186 GEATVEDGKDYSFTV
+186 GKATVEDGKDYSFTV

-312 KVSSDLAI
+312 KVSSDLTI
-320 TVEGVTEAVQATAGL
+320 TVEGVTEAVQKTAGL

-373 NMFYAWATKADDRSS
+373 NMFYAWATQADDRSS

-405 TQALTS
+405 TQKLTS
-411 GKASGQS
+411 GKASGQN

-462 GIRFAESFS
+462 GIRFAERFS
-471 ASKTAYTATTAAE
+471 ATKTAYTATTAAE

-540 AIEVGFTVDPADAKV
+540 SIEVGFTVDPADAKV

-563 RIAPTDGKYSVMAD
+563 RVAPTDGKYSVMAD

-592 KSTFKFSESSTI
+592 KSSFKFSESSTI

-617 DRGITAEWGNFRN
+617 DKSITAEWGNFRK

-645 PEDTELLWAV
+645 PEDAEILWAV

-683 RRLNSMTGEVV
+683 RRLNSMTGETV

-720 LSGGKIQAFNAKTLQ
+720 LSGGKIQAFNAKTLE

-773 ACINTVDEDHAST
+773 ACINTVDEDHASA
-786 TEAKY
+786 TEVKY
-791 ASWTYTRQGGFYWA
+791 ASWTYTRAGGFYWA

-815 VGTDDGASGYDTNGA
+815 VGTDDGAGGYDTNGA

-841 KLDAHEGIRGDL
+841 KLDAHEGIRGDI

-859 DPESDRVF
+859 DPQSDRVF

-1116 GLKTVTA
+1116 GLKTLSA
-1123 EIADYTVTI
+1123 EISDHTVTI
-1132 PTGEGYTITGEKTVK
+1132 PENAGYTVTGEKTVK

-1184 VEKVSANLTI
+1184 VEN
-1194 TVEGVTEKPA
+1194 
-1204 VWTASFDIPEDE
+1204 
-1216 KANIAIGGED
+1216 
-1226 DWFNDRITFGTDKD
+1226 
-1240 TKFESVEILIRFNPE
+1240 
-1255 TTQLHHVMP
+1255 
-1264 QGLTQELDNE
+1264 
-1274 AGTLKLSI
+1274 
-1282 GESGSGVSNDMI
+1282 
-1294 LRECTYLLAFAPK
+1294 
-1307 ALGDATVTMEYFK
+1307 
-1320 VDGKDLLTAPVAL
+1320 
-1333 ARTIGYKVNW
+1333 
-1343 TEDASYTVTGEK
+1343 
-1355 YAAVD
+1355 
-1360 GTYTFTVAAN
+1360 
-1370 EGYDGTNMVVK
+1370 
-1381 VNDAEVTA
+1381 
-1389 VDGKYTV
+1389 
-1396 EKVSSDLTITVSGVK
+1396 VSSDLTITVSGVK
-1411 KIIIGLSALRFGSTD
+1411 KIIIGLSTLRFGSTD
-1426 STRSAKYFDMTPSF
+1426 SIRSAKYFDMTPSF
-1440 DPAIKE
+1440 DPAVKE

-1479 SMSTGKASNTTLIS
+1479 SMSTGEASNTTLIS
-1493 GSSSG
+1493 GSSTG

-1533 IDPSL
+1533 IAPSL

-1546 KINETFS
+1546 KVNETFS

-1558 YTAMTTR
+1558 YTAMTTK

-1588 NVIPLSAGEN
+1588 NVIPLSTGEN

-1609 YTSSYNLTVTKA
+1609 YTSSYTITVTKA
-1621 DHTVTIPTDESYL
+1621 DHAVTIPTDESYL

-1690 TVEGATKKVLK
+1690 TVEGATKKILK

-1710 HDDTFESCEQSGQTV
+1710 HDDKFESCEQSGQTV

-1766 LDPGTKEFAYGKI
+1766 LDPGTQEFAYGKI

-1815 IFSYTGS
+1815 TFNYTGS

-1861 LRDGDIVTLGHFTDW
+1861 LREGDIVTLGHFSDW

-1909 GADMYGSYNTAHT
+1909 GADMYGTYNTAHT

-1980 ENSGVIC
+1980 ENPGAIC

-2002 VKGDINGDGVIDSTD
+2002 VKGDINGDGVINSTD